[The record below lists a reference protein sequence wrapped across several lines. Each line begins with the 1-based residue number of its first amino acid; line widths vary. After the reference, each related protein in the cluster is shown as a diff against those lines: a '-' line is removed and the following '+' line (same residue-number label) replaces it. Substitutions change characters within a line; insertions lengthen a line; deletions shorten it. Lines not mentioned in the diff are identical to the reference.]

1 MQFLRNLIEKQ
12 KKLYHEPGSKLHKVW
27 PLFDA
32 FETFLFAPDF
42 RAGKKPENRVHVR
55 DYVDLKRVMNTVI
68 LAMLPCLLWA
78 IWNAGAQHFAA
89 IDSVMKSGKMAADG
103 YVLGW
108 LQSILGAPDLAAVSA
123 FDKVVFGLQRMLP
136 ILIVS
141 YGAGLGIEM
150 TFSVIRKEEVSEGYL
165 VSGMLIALI
174 VPASIP
180 LWQLAIGVAL
190 SVILGK
196 EVFGGTGMNI
206 FNPAMLVRA
215 FLFFAFAAQMSGD
228 MVWVAG
234 NGGPAN
240 VPGFLVDGYSAP
252 TALAVIKSSTTNA
265 SEALAA
271 YGNGAYSHENLF
283 FGNIPGSAG
292 EMSKLAVL
300 IGAFWLIVT
309 GVGSWRVM
317 AGGVIG
323 LLASAFLMKTLS
335 GATTGPISLAP
346 WEHLLCGGFL
356 FGIVFMATDPV
367 SSPETSTGK
376 WIYGILVGFVTVLVR
391 TINPAY
397 PEGTML
403 AILLMNAFA
412 PTIDHFLVSAN
423 IKRRLARA

>member
-12 KKLYHEPGSKLHKVW
+12 KTLYHEPGSKLHKVW

-42 RAGKKPENRVHVR
+42 RAGKERVHVR

-89 IDSVMKSGKMAADG
+89 IASKNVAQAD
-103 YVLGW
+103 YALGW
-108 LQSILGAPDLAAVSA
+108 LQSILGAPNLAAVSA
-123 FDKVVFGLQRMLP
+123 MDTIVFGLQRMLP
-136 ILIVS
+136 ILITS
-141 YGAGLGIEM
+141 YGVGLGIEM

-252 TALAVIKSSTTNA
+252 TALAVIKSATGNA

-300 IGAFWLIVT
+300 IGAFWLILT

-376 WIYGILVGFVTVLVR
+376 WIYGILVGFVTILVR

-412 PTIDHFLVSAN
+412 PTIDHFIVSSN

>member
-12 KKLYHEPGSKLHKVW
+12 KTLYHEPGSKLHKVW

-42 RAGKKPENRVHVR
+42 RAGKERVHVR

-89 IDSVMKSGKMAADG
+89 IASKNVAQAD
-103 YVLGW
+103 YALGW
-108 LQSILGAPDLAAVSA
+108 MQSILGAPNLAAVSA
-123 FDKVVFGLQRMLP
+123 MDTIVFGLQRMLP

-141 YGAGLGIEM
+141 YGVGLGIEM

-300 IGAFWLIVT
+300 IGAFWLILT

-323 LLASAFLMKTLS
+323 LLASAFLIKTFS

-367 SSPETSTGK
+367 SSPETSLGK
-376 WIYGILVGFVTVLVR
+376 WIYGILVGFVTILVR

-403 AILLMNAFA
+403 AVLLMNAFA
-412 PTIDHFLVSAN
+412 PTIDHFIVSSN

>member
-1 MQFLRNLIEKQ
+1 VQFLRNLIEKQ
-12 KKLYHEPGSKLHKVW
+12 KTLYHEPGSKLHKVW

-42 RAGKKPENRVHVR
+42 RAGKERVHVR

-89 IDSVMKSGKMAADG
+89 IASKNVAQAD
-103 YVLGW
+103 YALGW
-108 LQSILGAPDLAAVSA
+108 LQSVLGAPNLAAVSA
-123 FDKVVFGLQRMLP
+123 MDTIVFGLQRMLP
-136 ILIVS
+136 ILITS
-141 YGAGLGIEM
+141 YGVGLGIEM

-252 TALAVIKSSTTNA
+252 TALAVIKSATGNA

-300 IGAFWLIVT
+300 IGAFWLILT

-376 WIYGILVGFVTVLVR
+376 WIYGILVGFVTILVR

-412 PTIDHFLVSAN
+412 PTIDHFIVSSN

>member
-1 MQFLRNLIEKQ
+1 LRNLIEKQ
-12 KKLYHEPGSKLHKVW
+12 KTLYHEPGSKLHKVW

-42 RAGKKPENRVHVR
+42 RAGKERVHVR

-89 IDSVMKSGKMAADG
+89 IASKNVAQAD
-103 YVLGW
+103 YALGW
-108 LQSILGAPDLAAVSA
+108 LQSIFGAPNLAAVSA
-123 FDKVVFGLQRMLP
+123 MDTIVFGLQRMLP

-141 YGAGLGIEM
+141 YGVGLGIEM
-150 TFSVIRKEEVSEGYL
+150 MFSVIRKEEVSEGYL
-165 VSGMLIALI
+165 VSGMLVALI
-174 VPASIP
+174 VPASVP
-180 LWQLAIGVAL
+180 LWQLAIGVAFA
-190 SVILGK
+190 VVLGK

-215 FLFFAFAAQMSGD
+215 FLFFAFPGQMSGD

-234 NGGPAN
+234 NQSPVG
-240 VPGFLVDGYSAP
+240 VPGSLVDGYSSP
-252 TALAVIKSSTTNA
+252 TALAVVKIAETNA
-265 SEALAA
+265 SEALTKVF
-271 YGNGAYSHENLF
+271 SHADLF

-292 EMSKLAVL
+292 EMSKLCVL
-300 IGAFWLIVT
+300 LGAFWLVFT
-309 GVGSWRVM
+309 GVGSWRTMV
-317 AGGVIG
+317 GGVIG
-323 LLASAFLMKTLS
+323 LLVSAFLMKSLS
-335 GATTGPISLAP
+335 GATTGPISLLP
-346 WEHLLCGGFL
+346 YEQLLCGGFL

-367 SSPETSTGK
+367 SSPETNLGK
-376 WIYGILVGFVTVLVR
+376 WIYGLLVGFVTILVR

-412 PTIDHFLVSAN
+412 PGIDHFVVAAN
-423 IKRRLARA
+423 QKRRMARA

>member
-1 MQFLRNLIEKQ
+1 VQFLRNLIEKQ
-12 KKLYHEPGSKLHKVW
+12 KTLYHEPGSKLHKVW

-42 RAGKKPENRVHVR
+42 RAGKERVHVR

-89 IDSVMKSGKMAADG
+89 IASKNVAQAD
-103 YVLGW
+103 YALGW
-108 LQSILGAPDLAAVSA
+108 MQSILGAPNLAAVSA
-123 FDKVVFGLQRMLP
+123 MDTIVFGLQRMLP

-141 YGAGLGIEM
+141 YGVGLGIEM

-190 SVILGK
+190 SVVLGK

-300 IGAFWLIVT
+300 IGAFWLILT

-323 LLASAFLMKTLS
+323 LLASAFLIKTFS

-367 SSPETSTGK
+367 SSPETSLGK
-376 WIYGILVGFVTVLVR
+376 WIYGILVGFVTILVR

-403 AILLMNAFA
+403 AVLLMNAFA
-412 PTIDHFLVSAN
+412 PTIDHFIVSSN

>member
-12 KKLYHEPGSKLHKVW
+12 KTLYHEPGSKLHKVW

-42 RAGKKPENRVHVR
+42 RAGKDRVHVR

-89 IDSVMKSGKMAADG
+89 IASKNVAQGD

-108 LQSILGAPDLAAVSA
+108 LQSILGAPNLAAVSA
-123 FDKVVFGLQRMLP
+123 MDTIVFGLQRMLP
-136 ILIVS
+136 ILITS
-141 YGAGLGIEM
+141 YGVGLGIEM

-323 LLASAFLMKTLS
+323 LLASAFLIKTMS

-376 WIYGILVGFVTVLVR
+376 WIYGILVGFVTILVR

-412 PTIDHFLVSAN
+412 PTIDHFIVSSN